1 MINTEAKSTLAR
13 LLAKENI
20 EVREGN
26 YSTASFDVV
35 NRVLNLPMWKD
46 LGKDVY
52 DLLIGHEVGHAL
64 HTPAEGWHD
73 SDIDVEGIPR
83 SYLNIIEDI
92 RIERAI
98 QAQYPGLVGSFKRG
112 YQVLF
117 DQDFFGTREREMD
130 SYRLPD
136 RINIRAKLGDLVE
149 VDFSEEEQPLADMCD
164 SVKTWDDV
172 VVAARALYNFMK
184 EQQEDTPDDQTED
197 STAESSPTDFE
208 QSPSQQSENRDD
220 RGEPTDQEDE
230 STSESETD
238 EQSRG
243 EEEIKAED
251 NDSEVN
257 GFDEERPEDLVET
270 DETFRS
276 REFDLLEKDED
287 GNQPQIVTPVTL
299 RDAKKAVV
307 GYKQLMESREESFE
321 KYGSQKVVDRIT
333 PDYDNFV
340 SENKRVVSSMVRE
353 FEMRKAA
360 YSYSRATVSKTGS
373 LDPLKMYSYKYNE
386 DIFARMTK
394 LADAKSHGM
403 VMLVDYS
410 GSMAD
415 TIGQVIR
422 QVITLSMFCRKAN
435 IPFRVY
441 GFTSGGYTE
450 GEFDTNL
457 DLNSLK
463 IFELLTNEMSKSD
476 YQKAVFQMYCQSWC
490 FIRGAWRY
498 PEYFSPIENMAGT
511 PLNESLLVL
520 NKLIPE
526 FKKMYSLDKVNL
538 TVLTD
543 GCANNMYLSE
553 RNGDMST
560 SYRKISIS
568 MNGKRTLINNRFD
581 GTEVI
586 LSDLKKVHNLSTIN
600 YFIPNNQREFRS
612 QLFMLGVSDE
622 EEQKTRRREFNKQK
636 FTSFDN
642 VFGYDRYFILRAG
655 KDLDTAN
662 DDFEVSENANKGEIT
677 REFKKFAGS
686 KKGNRVLV
694 TRFAEVIA

>member
-1 MINTEAKSTLAR
+1 MINTAAKSTLAR

-117 DQDFFGTREREMD
+117 DEDFFGTRERDID

-136 RINIRAKLGDLVE
+136 RINIKAKLGDLVD
-149 VDFSEEEQPLADMCD
+149 VDFSEEEQPLATMCD

-172 VVAARALYNFMK
+172 VLAARALYKFMK
-184 EQQEDTPDDQTED
+184 EQQEQTPDDQTED
-197 STAESSPTDFE
+197 STSESSPTDFE
-208 QSPSQQSENRDD
+208 QNPSQQSENLDD
-220 RGEPTDQEDE
+220 RGEPTDQENE
-230 STSESETD
+230 PTSESEDD
-238 EQSRG
+238 EQSRR
-243 EEEIKAED
+243 EEETPPEKDED
-251 NDSEVN
+251 FVN
-257 GFDEERPEDLVET
+257 SYDENRPEDLVET

-276 REFDLLEKDED
+276 RELDLLERDED
-287 GNQPQIVTPVTL
+287 GTQPQIVSEVTL
-299 RDAKKAVV
+299 RDAKKAVI
-307 GYKQLMESREESFE
+307 GYKDLMKCRERDFE
-321 KYGSQKVVDRIT
+321 DYGSQKTVDRIK
-333 PDYDNFV
+333 PDYEKFLA
-340 SENKRVVSSMVRE
+340 ENKRVVSSMVRE

-360 YSYSRATVSKTGS
+360 YRYSRATVSKTGS

-394 LADAKSHGM
+394 LADSKNHGM

-410 GSMAD
+410 GSMTT

-435 IPFRVY
+435 VPFRVY
-441 GFTSGGYTE
+441 GFTSGSYKE
-450 GEFDTNL
+450 AEFDTNL

-463 IFELLTNEMSKSD
+463 MFELLTNEMSNSE
-476 YQKAVFQMYCQSWC
+476 YQHAVFQMYCQSWC
-490 FIRGAWRY
+490 FIRESYRY
-498 PEYFSPIENMAGT
+498 PIYFSRIESMSGT
-511 PLNESLLVL
+511 PLNESLLIL

-543 GCANNMYLSE
+543 GSANNMYLSS
-553 RNGDMST
+553 RSSDMPT

-568 MNGKRTLINNRFD
+568 MNGKRVLINNRWD

-586 LSDLKKVHNLSTIN
+586 VSAMKKAYDLSTIS
-600 YFIPNNQREFRS
+600 YFIPDSNREFRS
-612 QLFMLGVSDE
+612 QLWTLGVTDE
-622 EEQKTRRREFNKQK
+622 EDQKMYRREFNKQK
-636 FTSFDN
+636 FTSFDDA
-642 VFGYDRYFILRAG
+642 FGYDRYFILRAG
-655 KDLDTAN
+655 KELDTTN

-686 KKGNRVLV
+686 KKANRVLI